1 MQGPP
6 KHIQWK
12 NQKTELAMDLSVSA
26 HHDEIGTGKN
36 APNQIVEK
44 KENFEPWQSE
54 EKKKF
59 QPHKR
64 KRCYEY
70 FAEKDTK
77 EDVGDIDEGYPYK
90 AANKLSK
97 HPKSKPIK
105 CASIKGC
112 LSQQIDCCF
121 KKYEQTSKLD
131 KVGGSQHPQPPKT
144 IHLKLKDR
152 SKNDNIS
159 VEIGNCKS

>member
-1 MQGPP
+1 
-6 KHIQWK
+6 
-12 NQKTELAMDLSVSA
+12 MDLSVNA
-26 HHDEIGTGKN
+26 HHDEIDTGKN
-36 APNQIVEK
+36 ASNQVEEEKFDSQEYEEDKGK
-44 KENFEPWQSE
+44 KE

>member
-1 MQGPP
+1 VE
-6 KHIQWK
+6 KS
-12 NQKTELAMDLSVSA
+12 KTELTMDLSVSA

-131 KVGGSQHPQPPKT
+131 KVRGSQHPQPPKT
-144 IHLKLKDR
+144 IHLKIKDR

-159 VEIGNCKS
+159 VKIGNCKS